1 MTICVDPD
9 WWQTLFDET
18 YLTTDA
24 RSVCNEELT
33 RREVDVFCKLI
44 PLRIEHSILDLC
56 GGHGRHTMEL
66 CRRGYGHC
74 TVLDFSEPLLKI
86 GAQCAQK
93 HNYQVNFIQA
103 DARETRLKSE
113 RFDHVLILGNSL
125 GYVPDQVSDQ
135 RILREAYRL
144 LKSQGWLLV
153 DVTDGQAV
161 KAHFT
166 PNAWHEI
173 NSDVVVCRHREICN
187 NIVYAREMVLNKQ
200 CGLIRDKTYCIRMYE
215 PQTVGPLIENSGFEN
230 VTVHTRFSPQQCQGD
245 VGFMNH
251 RMITTAQKP

>member
-74 TVLDFSEPLLKI
+74 TVLDFSKPLLKI

-144 LKSQGWLLV
+144 LKSQS
-153 DVTDGQAV
+153 
-161 KAHFT
+161 
-166 PNAWHEI
+166 I
-173 NSDVVVCRHREICN
+173 
-187 NIVYAREMVLNKQ
+187 
-200 CGLIRDKTYCIRMYE
+200 
-215 PQTVGPLIENSGFEN
+215 
-230 VTVHTRFSPQQCQGD
+230 
-245 VGFMNH
+245 
-251 RMITTAQKP
+251 